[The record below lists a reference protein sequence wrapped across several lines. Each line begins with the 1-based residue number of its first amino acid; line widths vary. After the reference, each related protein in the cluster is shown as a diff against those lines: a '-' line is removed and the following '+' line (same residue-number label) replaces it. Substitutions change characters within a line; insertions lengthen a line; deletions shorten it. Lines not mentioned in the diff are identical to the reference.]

1 MMELEMIK
9 NENMNQASHVKELD
23 RNLIACRLSSQN
35 MALWFSFLIPTMHF
49 KLTFK
54 SWYEVTFEVIV

>member
-1 MMELEMIK
+1 ML
-9 NENMNQASHVKELD
+9 NDPLDKELD

-35 MALWFSFLIPTMHF
+35 MALWFSFLMPTMHF

-54 SWYEVTFEVIV
+54 SWYKVTFEVIV